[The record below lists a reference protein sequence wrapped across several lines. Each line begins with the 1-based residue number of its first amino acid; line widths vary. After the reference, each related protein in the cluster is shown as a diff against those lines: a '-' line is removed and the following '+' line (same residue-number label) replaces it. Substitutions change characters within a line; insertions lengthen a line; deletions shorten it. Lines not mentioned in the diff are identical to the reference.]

1 MDIGWLEDFLTLAE
15 LRNFSRA
22 AQRRNI
28 TQPAFG
34 RHIRALEES
43 VGQQLVDR
51 SSSPVMLTPAGYQFR
66 LIAHSMVNQLKE
78 GIQKMNGLTS
88 EMLNPVRFC
97 APHSLSSP
105 FLLDLIEQTDNTAPF
120 SVNILRVDF
129 AVESLIEGTSDFL
142 LAFDTHALLQPP
154 FINLLLG
161 KGELLL
167 VSAPD
172 EHGQPLF
179 APDENH
185 QQPVPYLR
193 YPADSYSARMVER
206 LMPQQPFACEPIFE
220 SSLCD
225 LHRQM
230 ALRGKGLTWLPDCQI
245 AEELKQGKLIAVD
258 RERWHIPYQIR
269 LYRNQ
274 SQLHQRAEAFWHR
287 LSQRISKGG
296 DILVSAVNST
306 KSSA

>member
-43 VGQQLVDR
+43 VGQKLVDR
-51 SSSPVMLTPAGYQFR
+51 SSTPVTLTPAGYQFR
-66 LIAHSMVNQLKE
+66 LIAHSMVNQLQE
-78 GIQKMNGLTS
+78 GIQKMNGLPS
-88 EMLNPVRFC
+88 EMINPVRFC

-105 FLLDLIEQTDNTAPF
+105 FLLDLIEQIDHTTPF
-120 SVNILRVDF
+120 SVDILRVDF
-129 AVESLIEGTSDFL
+129 AVESLIEGASDFL

-154 FINLLLG
+154 FTNLLLG

-167 VSAPD
+167 VSAAD
-172 EHGQPLF
+172 NHGQPLF
-179 APDENH
+179 TPDENNH
-185 QQPVPYLR
+185 QPMPYLR
-193 YPADSYSARMVER
+193 YSPDSYSARMVER
-206 LMPQQPFACEPIFE
+206 LMPQQPFACQPVFE

-230 ALRGKGLTWLPDCQI
+230 ALRGKGLAWLPDCQI
-245 AEELKQGKLIAVD
+245 EDELKQGKLIAVD
-258 RERWHIPYQIR
+258 RKRWHIPYQIR

-274 SQLHQRAEAFWHR
+274 AQLHQRAEAFWQS
-287 LSQRISKGG
+287 LSQQIALGKTFWAPLHR
-296 DILVSAVNST
+296 
-306 KSSA
+306 

>member
-1 MDIGWLEDFLTLAE
+1 MDTGWLEDFLALAE

-22 AQRRNI
+22 AQLRNI

-43 VGQQLVDR
+43 IGQKLVDR
-51 SSSPVMLTPAGYQFR
+51 SSSPVTLTPAGYQFR

-78 GIQKMNGLTS
+78 GIQKINGLPS
-88 EMLNPVRFC
+88 EMINPVRFS

-105 FLLDLIEQTDNTAPF
+105 FLLDLIDRIDPTTPF
-120 SVNILRVDF
+120 SVDILRVDF
-129 AVESLIEGTSDFL
+129 AVESLIEGASDFL

-154 FINLLLG
+154 FTNLLLG
-161 KGELLL
+161 KGNLLL
-167 VSAPD
+167 VSAAD
-172 EHGQPLF
+172 DQGLPLF
-179 APDENH
+179 TPDENH

-193 YPADSYSARMVER
+193 YSPDSYSARMVER
-206 LMPQQPFACEPIFE
+206 LMPQQPFACQPVFE

-230 ALRGKGLTWLPDCQI
+230 ALRAKGLAWLPDCQI
-245 AEELKQGKLIAVD
+245 ENELAEGKLVAVN
-258 RERWHIPYQIR
+258 RSCWHIPYQIR

-274 SQLHQRAEAFWHR
+274 AQLHQRAETFWHC
-287 LSQRISKGG
+287 LSQQITQGISYWPP
-296 DILVSAVNST
+296 VQY
-306 KSSA
+306 

>member
-1 MDIGWLEDFLTLAE
+1 MDTGWLEDFLALAE

-22 AQRRNI
+22 AQLRNI

-43 VGQQLVDR
+43 IGQKLVDR
-51 SSSPVMLTPAGYQFR
+51 SSSPVTLTPAGYQFR

-78 GIQKMNGLTS
+78 GIQKINGLPS
-88 EMLNPVRFC
+88 EMINPVRFS

-105 FLLDLIEQTDNTAPF
+105 FLLDLIDHIDPATPF
-120 SVNILRVDF
+120 SVDILRVDF
-129 AVESLIEGTSDFL
+129 AVESLIEGASDFL

-154 FINLLLG
+154 FTNLLLG
-161 KGELLL
+161 KGNLLL
-167 VSAPD
+167 VSAAD
-172 EHGQPLF
+172 EQGQPLF
-179 APDENH
+179 TPDESH

-193 YPADSYSARMVER
+193 YSPDSYSARMVER
-206 LMPQQPFACEPIFE
+206 LMPQQPFACQPVFE

-230 ALRGKGLTWLPDCQI
+230 ALRAKGLAWLPDCQI
-245 AEELKQGKLIAVD
+245 ENELAEGKLVAVN
-258 RERWHIPYQIR
+258 RSRWHIPYQIR

-274 SQLHQRAEAFWHR
+274 AQLHHRAETFWHC
-287 LSQRISKGG
+287 LSQQIAQGISFWPP
-296 DILVSAVNST
+296 AQN
-306 KSSA
+306 